1 MYYVNNQ
8 RIKLL
13 DPATV
18 GLRRGTKVGKDRHNN
33 FYLMLDRKSRII
45 MKDGFR
51 IQKQKEMILEK
62 NQNAAVS
69 LAAGAPVCGKPRA
82 FLEKQGIAVFVLERR

>member
-1 MYYVNNQ
+1 
-8 RIKLL
+8 
-13 DPATV
+13 
-18 GLRRGTKVGKDRHNN
+18 
-33 FYLMLDRKSRII
+33 